1 MKILYNITIKI
12 ESPLQEEWL
21 TWMKNIHIPDVMA
34 TGYFEWYKITKILGD
49 DDEYGLGFAIQYV
62 AFDMESFNRYQTN
75 DAKRLQQ
82 DHSDRYQGKYVAFR
96 TLMEIV
102 EEG

>member
-21 TWMKNIHIPDVMA
+21 KWMKSVHIPDVMS
-34 TGYFEWYKITKILGD
+34 TGHFESYKLTKILGD

-62 AFDMESFNRYQTN
+62 ALNIESFNRYQTN
-75 DAKRLQQ
+75 DAKRLQLE
-82 DHSDRYQGKYVAFR
+82 HSSRYEGKYVAFR